1 MHIAIGFLIVLLA
14 LQAIRPEKN
23 TSTADEGKDIS
34 TKVTTPSSIKRI
46 LETACYDCHSN
57 NTRYPWY
64 AEVQPVGW
72 ILASHVRNGKRHLNF
87 SEFAALPTEK
97 AKRKLKEI
105 ADEVSQHEMPLSS
118 YTKLHSDAK
127 LTEAQ
132 VKELSTW
139 ATQESLFY
147 PSLPN
152 GK

>member
-1 MHIAIGFLIVLLA
+1 MHIVIGFLIVLLA

-23 TSTADEGKDIS
+23 VSTAIQSKDIS
-34 TKVTTPSSIKRI
+34 TQVATPPSIKRI

-72 ILASHVRNGKRHLNF
+72 ILANHVRSGKRHLNL
-87 SEFAALPTEK
+87 SEFAALPNEK
-97 AKRKLKEI
+97 AKRKLKQI
-105 ADEVSQHEMPLSS
+105 AEEVSQHEMPMSS
-118 YTKLHSDAK
+118 YTWMHSDAK

-132 VKELSTW
+132 VKELSAW

-147 PSLPN
+147 PSLP
-152 GK
+152 K